1 MKTHQD
7 ISRSSS
13 NDTLHHIANVSLCQ
27 LEIWHKPRS
36 SPVSSHQKRIPT
48 PRTKRDKVLGQNE
61 TKFDPRAEWNFISR
75 IASFSRCWRLGVTKR
90 QNESK
95 NDPSGCKACSS
106 LHQIDHRAIILR
118 VSFISRILA
127 INITGTSQQ
136 RAPQSFRWCGSKI
149 AAEGLSRLSRQV
161 TSVESCAKH
170 AQSGSPCGTR
180 LEQSYFANYNLLQ
193 WKSCSRAWTIKI

>member
-1 MKTHQD
+1 MIHCITLLMFLFASWKF
-7 ISRSSS
+7 
-13 NDTLHHIANVSLCQ
+13 DTNPG
-27 LEIWHKPRS
+27 PRQS
-36 SPVSSHQKRIPT
+36 AATRKGSQR
-48 PRTKRDKVLGQNE
+48 LGQNE
-61 TKFDPRAEWNFISR
+61 TKFDPRAEWNWISR
-75 IASFSRCWRLGVTKR
+75 IANFSRCWRLGVTKR

-95 NDPSGCKACSS
+95 WIKMNQNDPSGCKPCSS
-106 LHQIDHRAIILR
+106 LDQIDHRAIILK

-161 TSVESCAKH
+161 TRVESWEAKH

-180 LEQSYFANYNLLQ
+180 LELDWNNRILQITICYNENHVQEPEL
-193 WKSCSRAWTIKI
+193 